1 MSDEAAIDR
10 GTDQGT
16 VLGTNRGTN
25 QGTDRRTDRRTGLGA
40 ERGTVLGT
48 DQATVLGID
57 IGGTKMAAAIVG
69 ADGRILTEHRI
80 LTPTGDA
87 EQVFAALA
95 ELIGRVE
102 GDVRPVA
109 VGIGSAGPLDQRH
122 GLVSPVN
129 ITGWR
134 NFPLVDRVRE
144 LVGDVPVELGV
155 DGHCFALGEF
165 WTGAG
170 RNADAMLG
178 IVVSTG
184 VGAGIV
190 VDGRPLLGQSGNA
203 AHLGHVVVDL
213 DGEACACG
221 SYGCVETYASGPRMV
236 ARAQRRGWRTS
247 ELVDAAVLSADA
259 AAGDEIA
266 VAVFDA
272 GAQALA
278 AGIVATAVTVDLT
291 SVVIGGGVAK
301 AGPVLFDPVQRWVKR
316 LAQLPFVADLS
327 VEPAQLANAGL
338 LGAARLAWD
347 TLT

>member
-1 MSDEAAIDR
+1 MSYEA
-10 GTDQGT
+10 
-16 VLGTNRGTN
+16 
-25 QGTDRRTDRRTGLGA
+25 
-40 ERGTVLGT
+40 
-48 DQATVLGID
+48 ATVLGID
-57 IGGTKMAAAIVG
+57 IGGTKMAAAIVS
-69 ADGRILTEHRI
+69 ADGEIVSTDRIA
-80 LTPTGDA
+80 TPPGDA
-87 EQVFAALA
+87 DEVFAALG
-95 ELIGRVE
+95 ELITRVTGGVE
-102 GDVRPVA
+102 PA
-109 VGIGSAGPLDQRH
+109 AIGIGSAGPLDQQH

-134 NFPLVDRVRE
+134 NFPLVDRVRA
-144 LVGDVPVELGV
+144 LVGDVPVTLGV
-155 DGHCFALGEF
+155 DGHCFALGEY

-170 RNADAMLG
+170 RSVGSLLG

-190 VDGRPLLGQSGNA
+190 VDGKPLLGQSGNA

-236 ARAQRRGWRTS
+236 ARAKRRGWRST
-247 ELVDAAVLSADA
+247 EDVDAAVLSADA

-266 VAVFDA
+266 VAVFDD

-291 SVVIGGGVAK
+291 TVVIGGGVAK

-316 LAQLPFVADLS
+316 LAQLPFVAELT
-327 VEPAQLANAGL
+327 VEPAQLDNAGL
-338 LGAARLAWD
+338 IGAARLGWD
-347 TLT
+347 LLLTASSAAPSGSALR